1 MGRRHILLL
10 GVINVGLLIS
20 HNLSIFNFLDIMIK
34 KIVSC
39 GQTGADQAALD
50 AAIKL
55 DIPHGGWIPKGRI
68 TENGPLPDK
77 YQLDEMPTPSYEER
91 TEQNVVD
98 SDGTLIVSHGK
109 LTGGSK
115 LTRELAMENG
125 KYCLHINLNKSSQFD
140 AAVKINKWVSEKH
153 IEVLNVAGPR
163 ASKDSKI
170 YKAVMDI
177 LVSVC
182 YLDLTGDNV
191 SDVIEVAPQ
200 TVSEVVEQIISDTP
214 LKDRATVANMA
225 EEDVQILESTLG
237 LYIEMKL
244 DEWATNERLLDSC
257 REATDD
263 ENLKESDAVGVI
275 IKDLWRK
282 LRETHKLRIVS

>member
-1 MGRRHILLL
+1 
-10 GVINVGLLIS
+10 
-20 HNLSIFNFLDIMIK
+20 MIK
-34 KIVSC
+34 KIISG

-55 DIPHGGWIPKGRI
+55 DIPHGGWMPKGRL

-77 YQLDEMPTPSYEER
+77 YQLDEMPTSSYEER

-98 SDGTLIVSHGK
+98 SDDTLIVSHGK

-125 KYCLHINLNKSSQFD
+125 MPWLHINLNNTSQFG
-140 AAVKINKWVSEKH
+140 AAVKTSQWVSEKH

-170 YKAVMDI
+170 YQAVFDV
-177 LVSVC
+177 LVSAC

-191 SDVIEVAPQ
+191 SDIIEVGPN
-200 TVSEVVEQIISDTP
+200 TVAEIVDQIISDMP
-214 LKDRATVANMA
+214 LKDRAMVANMA
-225 EEDVQILESTLG
+225 EVDVSILESTLG
-237 LYIEMKL
+237 LYLEAKL
-244 DEWATNERLLDSC
+244 DEWTANSQFLESC
-257 REATDD
+257 RELAHY
-263 ENLKESDAVGVI
+263 ENLKESDAPGVI
-275 IKDLWRK
+275 IKELWRK
-282 LRETHKLRIVS
+282 LRETHKLRVVK

>member
-1 MGRRHILLL
+1 
-10 GVINVGLLIS
+10 
-20 HNLSIFNFLDIMIK
+20 MIK
-34 KIVSC
+34 KIISG
-39 GQTGADQAALD
+39 GQTGADQAGLD

-55 DIPHGGWIPKGRI
+55 DIPHGGWIPKGRL
-68 TENGPLPDK
+68 TENSPLPDK
-77 YQLDEMPTPSYEER
+77 YQLDEMPTISYIDR

-125 KYCLHINLNKSSQFD
+125 QTWLHIDLNRTSQFD
-140 AAVKINKWVSEKH
+140 AAVKINTWVSDKH

-163 ASKDSKI
+163 ASKDFDI
-170 YKAVMDI
+170 YQAVLDI

-200 TVSEVVEQIISDTP
+200 TVSEVVDQIISDLP
-214 LKDRATVANMA
+214 LRT
-225 EEDVQILESTLG
+225 G
-237 LYIEMKL
+237 LL
-244 DEWATNERLLDSC
+244 SPTRLRRMS
-257 REATDD
+257 
-263 ENLKESDAVGVI
+263 
-275 IKDLWRK
+275 
-282 LRETHKLRIVS
+282 